1 MACKSDVFHGR
12 NDPNKNWTN
21 WNGDVPFSAD
31 EYFEPADTPGI
42 EPPDGLKQLVH
53 VVARATSEQKP
64 LRAIGSGW
72 AFEDIAKSDSWVVSL
87 NQLKRRL
94 HHVIP
99 AALTDKWKQQQLNGA
114 ANTQLVHVEAGMKI
128 IDLIELLEDAGLAM
142 PTLGGANGQNIAGA
156 ISTSTHGG
164 DWDQPPLPDV
174 VRAIHLVTEG
184 GRELWIE
191 RASDPI
197 TTNERLKPV
206 LTCPDTELVRN
217 DSIFDA
223 ALVSCG
229 RFGVIYSFVLEVRR
243 AFRVVEVTTRVWDSS
258 NPNLNDVYKALLDGM
273 ENPNNPFDRL
283 FKLLSATPSP
293 PGLSESTGVTQSDT
307 PYFVQLLWA
316 SADPRDMC
324 WVQRRWV
331 TSERN
336 ILNPPEPNRTDGVHV
351 AHWINFAA
359 SVHLDFVRK
368 DQGVAVM
375 DGAFDKSVKEGRR
388 GPHHLL
394 TSGTREGSESTT
406 YTGNSIEVIFDA
418 RDDRWFQFLHTV
430 FDAAE
435 GKQQAGYISLRPS
448 RASCALL
455 SMHNVASS
463 YAVSI
468 EISILKGLRD
478 NVAFMDIVHSAAL
491 KFGGRPH
498 WGQMN
503 RLNEQQAVDQYG
515 QQLQNWRTALTLVS
529 GSSKTFSNSF
539 TRQRGLEPTSIQR
552 KVTAVS
558 PIKDELLVIGLRE
571 GSDKYTHEVQYSHW
585 AQSVEHAF
593 PDPGLTRRP
602 VLRGPQLPESQREV
616 SPSGP
621 GQRRW
626 GGWNPL
632 KPASGL
638 PDNFVGSA
646 TEGGKAYVFWIA
658 SDGWVN
664 FKVRGQ
670 DGQWARLWWPV
681 GKSNDRPWNGVPGG
695 AVHAVSCQPGMLHV
709 FYTDRQGGIL
719 AVLGDTSGG
728 TTWPKSQWI
737 HGCKTVA
744 GGHVTAVSRRPGQ
757 VDAFVVGTDGRIYT
771 AAWNAQENWSNWGVI
786 KEGLTAKAGAYIA
799 AVSRSVNLI
808 DIFLADEDGR
818 TMSAAWQLQDGW
830 RGWWHIQEGLTNPNG
845 YVTVISRSTDK
856 LDIFTVGTDGR
867 VYTAAWEPGG
877 TWRGWSPINT
887 AKAES
892 LVWPVSR
899 SQDKID
905 LFFVAPDG
913 QVQTTSWDPGHPWD
927 GPWTIA

>member
-1 MACKSDVFHGR
+1 MVCKSEVFHGG
-12 NDPNKNWTN
+12 NEKNKNWTN
-21 WNGDVPFSAD
+21 WNGDVAFIAN

-42 EPPDGLKQLVH
+42 EPPDGLQQLVH

-128 IDLIELLEDAGLAM
+128 IELIELLEDAGLAM
-142 PTLGGANGQNIAGA
+142 PTLGGANGQNLAGA

-174 VRAIHLVTEG
+174 VRAIHLVTDG

-191 RASDPI
+191 RASEPI
-197 TTNERLKPV
+197 TTDERLKPV
-206 LTCPDTELVRN
+206 LTCPDTEMVRN

-223 ALVSCG
+223 VLVSCG
-229 RFGVIYSFVLEVRR
+229 RFGVIYSLVLEVRR
-243 AFRVVEVTTRVWDSS
+243 AFRVVEVTSS
-258 NPNLNDVYKALLDGM
+258 PDLDDVLLALMNGM
-273 ENPNNPFDRL
+273 KSPNNPFDRL
-283 FKLLSATPSP
+283 FELLSATPP
-293 PGLSESTGVTQSDT
+293 PPSLSEATGVIQSDK
-307 PYFVQLLWA
+307 PYFFQLLCA
-316 SADPRDMC
+316 SADPRDKC

-351 AHWINFAA
+351 AHWINFAG

-375 DGAFDKSVKEGRR
+375 DRAFDKSVREGLR

-394 TSGTREGSESTT
+394 TSGTREASESTT

-418 RDDRWFQFLHTV
+418 RDDRYIEFLRTI

-435 GKQQAGYISLRPS
+435 GKRQAGYISLRPS
-448 RASCALL
+448 RASHALL

-463 YAVSI
+463 HAVSI
-468 EISILKGLRD
+468 EVSILKGLPD
-478 NVAFMDIVHSAAL
+478 NVEFMNIVHNAAL

-503 RLNEQQAVDQYG
+503 NLNEHLVVDLYG
-515 QQLQNWRTALTLVS
+515 QQLQNWRTALTQVCGTS
-529 GSSKTFSNSF
+529 TTFSNHF
-539 TRQRGLEPTSIQR
+539 TRKRGLEPTSIQR

-558 PIKDELLVIGLRE
+558 PIKDELLVIGLQK
-571 GSDKYTHEVQYSHW
+571 GSDKYAHRVEYSHW
-585 AQSVEHAF
+585 TQSVEHAF
-593 PDPGLTRRP
+593 PDTGVGQQP
-602 VLRGPQLPESQREV
+602 VVSGPQRPRSQRPL
-616 SPSGP
+616 PSGP
-621 GQRRW
+621 GQRKW
-626 GGWNPL
+626 DGWHPL
-632 KPASGL
+632 EPASGL

-646 TEGGKAYVFWIA
+646 AEGGKAYVFWIA
-658 SDGWVN
+658 PDGWVN
-664 FKVRGQ
+664 VKVRGQ
-670 DGQWARLWWPV
+670 DGQWAQLWWPI

-771 AAWNAQENWSNWGVI
+771 AAWNAQENWSTWGVI
-786 KEGLTAKAGAYIA
+786 KEGLIAKAGAYIA

-808 DIFLADEDGR
+808 DIFLADKDGR
-818 TMSAAWQLQDGW
+818 TMSAAWASQSGW
-830 RGWWHIQEGLTNPNG
+830 NGWWHIQGGVTSPSG
-845 YVTVISRSTDK
+845 YVTAISRSNDK
-856 LDIFTVGTDGR
+856 LDIFTTAPNQHVQ
-867 VYTAAWEPGG
+867 TAAWNPSTGWGG
-877 TWRGWSPINT
+877 WWPINS
-887 AKAES
+887 ARAQS
-892 LVWPVSR
+892 LVWPISR

-913 QVQTTSWDPGHPWD
+913 SVQTTAWAPEHSWDE
-927 GPWTIA
+927 PWTIG